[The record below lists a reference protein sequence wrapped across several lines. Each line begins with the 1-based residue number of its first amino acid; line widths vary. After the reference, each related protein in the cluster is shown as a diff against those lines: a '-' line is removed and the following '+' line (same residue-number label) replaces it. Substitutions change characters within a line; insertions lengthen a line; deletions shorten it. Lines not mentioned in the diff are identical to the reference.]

1 MLAEALIFVVSAV
14 HLAELTLNGKYFLI
28 ETQRKDKTEDI
39 GATEDDV
46 GNEDNIMKDDY
57 EGDDMI
63 PELITRRPLYI
74 DGEKLDYALTEEDPL
89 KPMMTKEG
97 KTNNIQ

>member
-1 MLAEALIFVVSAV
+1 MGSIFSSRPR
-14 HLAELTLNGKYFLI
+14 EK
-28 ETQRKDKTEDI
+28 KKTEDI
-39 GATEDDV
+39 GASEDDV

-57 EGDDMI
+57 EGDDMN
-63 PELITRRPLYI
+63 PELMTRRPLYI